1 MDTGP
6 NEFSTLLAKNHRSR
20 KYSYTRDSSIGS
32 AELPSDMISDVSTS
46 SLSVHANLRGSV
58 ESVTSITSS
67 ELDEFNWRRLRFYL
81 VEPMV
86 FILLFAYNLSE
97 TIVKN
102 QIIYQTCTSIFYF
115 NDTDCGQLGTK
126 NASEHVKQIET
137 TIQPYAARI
146 FMTSS
151 LIESFVPA
159 FCGVF
164 IGAWSDRFGRKPL
177 LITAYSGY
185 ALYYAIAAII
195 AQLSTTSL
203 VSPWYYLLAVLPLSL
218 IGGSV
223 TYSVATF
230 CYISDVSSAQER
242 PYRMASYEVALIMGL
257 MAGSF
262 ISGYLY
268 EATNATFVFLTSCC
282 CIFVAICII
291 LFFIPESLNR
301 RRFQFI
307 YNTVSEEEEL
317 YRQLNTSVDETGNRK
332 LFDLA
337 AVKEMWQTC
346 FKPREYNDRAII
358 WLSMIANLI
367 SVFVLDGSM
376 TVFYLFI
383 REIFHWSIK
392 EFTTFETVNM
402 LVTTIGNIMGVL
414 ILKRLLKLSVVHI
427 GVLAFLSDA
436 AGSFTKAFA
445 VTNWF
450 MYLAVGLSA
459 LRAMAHPMCRTIA
472 SNVLPPNEL
481 GKFFSFHGV
490 LQAFIPF
497 IASPIYAGIYSITLT
512 SFPGFYNLLN
522 ANLFIIAIC
531 FLLVILHMKR
541 VFPTR
546 YQERL

>member
-1 MDTGP
+1 MDTEP
-6 NEFSTLLAKNHRSR
+6 NNLSTLLAKNHRSR
-20 KYSYTRDSSIGS
+20 KYTRYSSIGS
-32 AELPSDMISDVSTS
+32 AELACDVISDASVS
-46 SLSVHANLRGSV
+46 SLSEHASLRGSV
-58 ESVTSITSS
+58 ETVTSITSS

-102 QIIYQTCTSIFYF
+102 QIIYQTCTSIFYY
-115 NDTDCGQLGTK
+115 NESDCGQLGTK

-195 AQLSTTSL
+195 SQLSTNSL

-242 PYRMASYEVALIMGL
+242 PYRMATYEVALIGGL

-268 EATNATFVFLTSCC
+268 EATNATYVFLTSCC
-282 CIFVAICII
+282 CIFVATCII

-301 RRFQFI
+301 RRFQFV
-307 YNTVSEEEEL
+307 YNTVSEEEERE
-317 YRQLNTSVDETGNRK
+317 RQLNASADETGEIQK

-346 FKPREYNDRAII
+346 FRPREYNDRAII
-358 WLSMIANLI
+358 WLAMMACSI
-367 SVFVLDGSM
+367 SVFVIDGSM

-383 REIFHWSIK
+383 REIFNWSVK
-392 EFTTFETVNM
+392 EFTTFETINM
-402 LVTTIGNIMGVL
+402 FVTTIGNIMGIIV
-414 ILKRLLKLSVVHI
+414 LKRLLKLSVVHI
-427 GVLAFLSDA
+427 GILAFLSEA
-436 AGSFTKAFA
+436 VGSCIKAFA

-450 MYLAVGLSA
+450 MYLAVGVSA

-481 GKFFSFHGV
+481 GKFFSFYSV
-490 LQAFIPF
+490 LQAFLPF

-531 FLLVILHMKR
+531 FLLVILRKKR
-541 VFPTR
+541 AYPTR
-546 YQERL
+546 YQECL

>member
-1 MDTGP
+1 MDTEP
-6 NEFSTLLAKNHRSR
+6 NDLSTLLAKNQRSR
-20 KYSYTRDSSIGS
+20 KYTRDSSIGS
-32 AELPSDMISDVSTS
+32 AELPCDLISDASVS
-46 SLSVHANLRGSV
+46 SLSEHANLHGSV
-58 ESVTSITSS
+58 ETVTSITSS

-102 QIIYQTCTSIFYF
+102 QIIYQTCTSIFFF
-115 NDTDCGQLGTK
+115 NESDCGQLGTK

-177 LITAYSGY
+177 LITAYS
-185 ALYYAIAAII
+185 AII
-195 AQLSTTSL
+195 AQLSTNSL

-242 PYRMASYEVALIMGL
+242 PYRMATYEVALIGGL

-268 EATNATFVFLTSCC
+268 EATNATYVFLTSCC
-282 CIFVAICII
+282 SIFVANCII

-301 RRFQFI
+301 RRFQFV
-307 YNTVSEEEEL
+307 YNTVSEEEERV
-317 YRQLNTSVDETGNRK
+317 RQLNASADEIGEVRK

-346 FKPREYNDRAII
+346 FRPREFNDRAII
-358 WLSMIANLI
+358 WLAMMACSI
-367 SVFVLDGSM
+367 SVFVLDGNM

-383 REIFHWSIK
+383 REIFNWSVK
-392 EFTTFETVNM
+392 EFTTFETISM
-402 LVTTIGNIMGVL
+402 FVTTIGNIMGIIV
-414 ILKRLLKLSVVHI
+414 LKRLLKLSIVHI
-427 GVLAFLSDA
+427 GALAFLSAA
-436 AGSFTKAFA
+436 AGSCVKAFA
-445 VTNWF
+445 VTKWF
-450 MYLAVGLSA
+450 MYLAVGVSA

-481 GKFFSFHGV
+481 GKFFSFYSV
-490 LQAFIPF
+490 LQAFLPF

-531 FLLVILHMKR
+531 FLLVILRKKR
-541 VFPTR
+541 AYPTR

>member
-6 NEFSTLLAKNHRSR
+6 NECSTLLAKHHRSR
-20 KYSYTRDSSIGS
+20 KYTRNSSVGS
-32 AELPSDMISDVSTS
+32 AELPSDMLSDASIS
-46 SLSVHANLRGSV
+46 SLSDQANVYGSV
-58 ESVTSITSS
+58 ETVTSITSS

-102 QIIYQTCTSIFYF
+102 QIIYQTCTSIFNF
-115 NDTDCGQLGTK
+115 NETDCGLLGTK
-126 NASEHVKQIET
+126 NASEHIKRIET

-195 AQLSTTSL
+195 AQLSTTIL

-230 CYISDVSSAQER
+230 CYISDVSSEQER
-242 PYRMASYEVALIMGL
+242 PYRMTTYEVAVFFGL

-262 ISGYLY
+262 ASGYLY
-268 EATNATFVFLTSCC
+268 EATNTTFVLLTSCC
-282 CIFVAICII
+282 CIFVATCII
-291 LFFIPESLNR
+291 LCFVPESLNR

-307 YNTVSEEEEL
+307 YNVVGDTEEADQ
-317 YRQLNTSVDETGNRK
+317 QLNAAAEETGEIRK

-337 AVKEMWQTC
+337 AVREMWDTC
-346 FKPREYNDRAII
+346 FKPRGYNDRAII
-358 WLSMIANLI
+358 WLAMIASLI
-367 SVFVLDGSM
+367 SVFVIDGSM

-383 REIFHWSIK
+383 REIFNWSVK
-392 EFTTFETVNM
+392 EFTTFETMNM
-402 LVTTIGNIMGVL
+402 FVTTIGNITGVIL
-414 ILKRLLKLSVVHI
+414 LKRLLKLSVVHI
-427 GVLAFLSDA
+427 GILAFFSEA
-436 AGSFTKAFA
+436 AASFTKAFA
-445 VTNWF
+445 VTNWL
-450 MYLAVGLSA
+450 MYLSVGVGA
-459 LRAMAHPMCRTIA
+459 LRAMAHPMCRTVA
-472 SNVLPPNEL
+472 SNVLPANEL
-481 GKFFSFHGV
+481 GKFFSFYGV
-490 LQAFIPF
+490 LQAFLPF
-497 IASPIYAGIYSITLT
+497 IAAPIYTGIYSLTLT
-512 SFPGFYNLLN
+512 TFPGFYNLLN

-531 FLLVILHMKR
+531 FLLVILRKKR
-541 VFPTR
+541 AFPTR

>member
-1 MDTGP
+1 MDMGP
-6 NEFSTLLAKNHRSR
+6 NDLSTLLAKNQRSR
-20 KYSYTRDSSIGS
+20 KYTRDSSIGS
-32 AELPSDMISDVSTS
+32 AELPCDLISNASIS
-46 SLSVHANLRGSV
+46 SSSQHANLRGSV
-58 ESVTSITSS
+58 ETVTSITSS

-102 QIIYQTCTSIFYF
+102 QIIYQTCKSIFYF
-115 NDTDCGQLGTK
+115 NESDCGQLGTK

-137 TIQPYAARI
+137 MIQPYVARI

-195 AQLSTTSL
+195 AQLSTSSL

-242 PYRMASYEVALIMGL
+242 PYRMATYEVALIGGL

-268 EATNATFVFLTSCC
+268 EATNATYVFLTSCC
-282 CIFVAICII
+282 CIFVATCII

-301 RRFQFI
+301 RRFQFV
-307 YNTVSEEEEL
+307 YNTVGEEEERD
-317 YRQLNTSVDETGNRK
+317 RQLNASADEMGEVRK

-346 FKPREYNDRAII
+346 FRPREYNDRAII
-358 WLSMIANLI
+358 WLAMMACSI
-367 SVFVLDGSM
+367 SVFVIDGSM

-383 REIFHWSIK
+383 REIFNWSVK
-392 EFTTFETVNM
+392 EFTTFETINM
-402 LVTTIGNIMGVL
+402 FVTTIGNIMGIIV
-414 ILKRLLKLSVVHI
+414 LKRLLKLSVVHI
-427 GVLAFLSDA
+427 GVLAFFSEA
-436 AGSFTKAFA
+436 AGSCIKAFA

-450 MYLAVGLSA
+450 MYLAVGVSA

-481 GKFFSFHGV
+481 GKFFSFYSV
-490 LQAFIPF
+490 LQAFLPF

-531 FLLVILHMKR
+531 FLLVILRKKR
-541 VFPTR
+541 AYPTR

>member
-1 MDTGP
+1 MDMGP
-6 NEFSTLLAKNHRSR
+6 NDLSTLLAKNQRSR
-20 KYSYTRDSSIGS
+20 KYTRDSSIGS
-32 AELPSDMISDVSTS
+32 AELPCDLISNASIS
-46 SLSVHANLRGSV
+46 SSSQHANLRGSV
-58 ESVTSITSS
+58 ETVTSITSS

-102 QIIYQTCTSIFYF
+102 QIIYQTCTSIFYY
-115 NDTDCGQLGTK
+115 NETDCGQLGTK

-137 TIQPYAARI
+137 MIQPYVARI

-195 AQLSTTSL
+195 AQLSTSSL

-242 PYRMASYEVALIMGL
+242 PYRMATYEVALIGGL

-268 EATNATFVFLTSCC
+268 EATNATYVFLTSCC
-282 CIFVAICII
+282 CIFVATCII

-301 RRFQFI
+301 RRFQFV
-307 YNTVSEEEEL
+307 YNTVGEEEERD
-317 YRQLNTSVDETGNRK
+317 RQLNASADEMGEVRK

-346 FKPREYNDRAII
+346 FRPREYNDRAII
-358 WLSMIANLI
+358 WLAMMACSI
-367 SVFVLDGSM
+367 SVFVIDGSM

-383 REIFHWSIK
+383 REIFNWSVK
-392 EFTTFETVNM
+392 EFTTFETINM
-402 LVTTIGNIMGVL
+402 FVTTIGNIMGIIV
-414 ILKRLLKLSVVHI
+414 LKRLLKLSVVHI
-427 GVLAFLSDA
+427 GVLAFFSEA
-436 AGSFTKAFA
+436 AGSCIKAFA

-450 MYLAVGLSA
+450 MYLAVGVSA

-481 GKFFSFHGV
+481 GKFFSFYSV
-490 LQAFIPF
+490 LQAFLPF

-531 FLLVILHMKR
+531 FLLVILRKKR
-541 VFPTR
+541 AYPTR